1 MAAPPGISMDF
12 YVAYLTVL
20 VVVTVIGS
28 LWSEGNIE
36 EPVNTI
42 ILGEEYLM
50 QIEDIISYLT
60 PERVNQLY
68 LLNSGV
74 IQDGSNFYI
83 DMLRNMSIAHER
95 VWENSADLI
104 EQLNIETFP
113 HFNQLSNLLELWRD
127 RGNELVETLRL
138 IERTAAIPIDQSVY
152 PPTWFEENTA
162 EIGRTLGHYV
172 MANAGNL
179 YNPDIDLSSISS
191 RSSNNNEQN
200 NSGQSSDNNEQ
211 NNSDQSSDM
220 DLDSD
225 SNQD

>member
-1 MAAPPGISMDF
+1 MAAPPGISMDL

-60 PERVNQLY
+60 PERINQLY
-68 LLNSGV
+68 LHNSGV
-74 IQDGSNFYI
+74 IQNNTNFYI

-104 EQLNIETFP
+104 EELNIETFP

-127 RGNELVETLRL
+127 RGNELVDTLRL
-138 IERTAAIPIDQSVY
+138 VERTAAIPIDQSVY
-152 PPTWFEENTA
+152 PRTWFEENTA

-191 RSSNNNEQN
+191 RSSNNNQQN
-200 NSGQSSDNNEQ
+200 NSDQSSDNNEQ

>member
-60 PERVNQLY
+60 PERINQLY
-68 LLNSGV
+68 LHNSGV
-74 IQDGSNFYI
+74 IQNNTNFYI

-104 EQLNIETFP
+104 EELNIETFP

-152 PPTWFEENTA
+152 PRTWFEENTA